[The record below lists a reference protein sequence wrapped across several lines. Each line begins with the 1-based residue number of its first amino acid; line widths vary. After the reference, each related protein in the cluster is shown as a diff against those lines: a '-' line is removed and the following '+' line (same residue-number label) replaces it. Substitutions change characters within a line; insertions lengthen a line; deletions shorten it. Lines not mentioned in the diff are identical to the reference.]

1 MNGTEEEIALKRKAT
16 LETYKCADGFIK
28 TIRILDSYGNVVLT
42 YTQSIEFGDKLTD
55 DDLSFAQEAMD
66 NAQKVFIQSMKGTY

>member
-1 MNGTEEEIALKRKAT
+1 MF
-16 LETYKCADGFIK
+16 ETYECADGFIK